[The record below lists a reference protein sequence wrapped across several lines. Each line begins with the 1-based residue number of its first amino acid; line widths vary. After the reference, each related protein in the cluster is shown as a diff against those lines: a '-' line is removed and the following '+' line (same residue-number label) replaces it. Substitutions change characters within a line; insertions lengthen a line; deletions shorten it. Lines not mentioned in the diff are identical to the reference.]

1 MLNTKSQKDRGL
13 YEAIEE
19 TELPGTMILTPR
31 LFEDDRGNFSETYN
45 ARALQAV
52 GISASFVQDNQS
64 FSRKAGTVRGL
75 HFQAPPHAQAKLVRV
90 VAGAV
95 LDVAVDIRIGSPTFG
110 RAALIELS
118 AENRR
123 QFFIPEGFLHGF
135 VTLMPDTEVVYKCTD
150 FYSPACDRSVRFD
163 DPDLAIDWGITREAA
178 ILSDKDRAAPFLK
191 DVQNPFTNNRLELH
205 A

>member
-1 MLNTKSQKDRGL
+1 MLENKKETGL

-19 TELPGTMILTPR
+19 TELPGTMILIPR
-31 LFEDDRGNFSETYN
+31 LIEDERGSFSETYN
-45 ARALQAV
+45 ARALRAA

-64 FSRKAGTVRGL
+64 FSRNAGTVRGL
-75 HFQAPPHAQAKLVRV
+75 HFQTPPHAQAKLVRV
-90 VAGAV
+90 VAGAA

-110 RAALIELS
+110 KSALVELS

-135 VTLMPDTEVVYKCTD
+135 VTLTPNTEVAYKCTD

-163 DPDLAIDWGITREAA
+163 DPDLGIDWGITRDAA
-178 ILSDKDRAAPFLK
+178 ILSDKDRAAPRLK
-191 DVQNPFTNNRLELH
+191 DIQNPFVHPHLELQ

>member
-1 MLNTKSQKDRGL
+1 MLENKKETGL

-19 TELPGTMILTPR
+19 TELPGTMILIPR
-31 LFEDDRGNFSETYN
+31 LIEDERGSFSETYN
-45 ARALQAV
+45 ARALRAA

-64 FSRKAGTVRGL
+64 FSRNAGTVRGL
-75 HFQAPPHAQAKLVRV
+75 HFQTPPHAQAKLVRV

-110 RAALIELS
+110 KSALVELS

-135 VTLMPDTEVVYKCTD
+135 VTLTPNTEVAYKCTD

-163 DPDLAIDWGITREAA
+163 DPDLGIDWGITRDAA
-178 ILSDKDRAAPFLK
+178 ILSDKDRAAPRLK
-191 DVQNPFTNNRLELH
+191 DIQNPFVHPHLELQ